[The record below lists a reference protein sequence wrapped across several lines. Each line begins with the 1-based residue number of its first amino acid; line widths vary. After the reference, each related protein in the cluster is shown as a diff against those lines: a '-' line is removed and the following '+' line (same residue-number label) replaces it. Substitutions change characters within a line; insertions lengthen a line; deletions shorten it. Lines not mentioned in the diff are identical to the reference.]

1 MALRITMF
9 KAMAIICSV
18 WIADGRAKQ
27 GCFTHMFDW
36 EFETKKQCQMRL
48 FQYKSKEISSFHR
61 VIIDECIYVKKS

>member
-1 MALRITMF
+1 MEKFMF

-48 FQYKSKEISSFHR
+48 FQYKSKEISAFHR

>member
-1 MALRITMF
+1 MF

-48 FQYKSKEISSFHR
+48 FQYKSKEISSYDR
-61 VIIDECIYVKKS
+61 IIIDECIYVKKS

>member
-1 MALRITMF
+1 MF

-48 FQYKSKEISSFHR
+48 FQYKSKISSYHKI
-61 VIIDECIYVKKS
+61 IIDECIYVEKS